1 MTICVTGGT
10 GFLGRH
16 LVRNLVAEGHTVR
29 VLSRRGWGQTEAGIE
44 DVIGSVLDAEACHRA
59 VQGCEQVFHLAG
71 KVSRDPDDAGELMRL
86 HVEGTRTLF
95 GCCKAAGVGRVIYLS
110 TSGTI
115 GVNTEIDRMATEED
129 DYPIDLVR
137 RWPYYLSKVYAEQE
151 ALRWFKESDL
161 PVICLN
167 PSLILGPGD
176 DEGSSTGDVERFLK
190 GLVPMVPRGGM
201 SFVDVRDVVDAC
213 KAAMTRGRPGQRYL
227 LTGCNTPLRTFFLD
241 VARMSGRPAPLF
253 NAPDR
258 LTRWTSSLLEKVG
271 TFGSSW
277 LPLNHIDL
285 EIATHGWYVSSDK
298 ARAELGFAPR
308 DPNETLRDTIDD
320 VNDRIEKTRVS
331 KKW

>member
-16 LVRNLVAEGHTVR
+16 LVRSLVAEGHTVR
-29 VLSRRGWGQTEAGIE
+29 VMSRRGWGPAEAGIE
-44 DVIGSVLDAEACHRA
+44 EVVGSVLDAEINRKA
-59 VQGCEQVFHLAG
+59 VEGCEAVFHLAG

-86 HVEGTRTLF
+86 HVEGTRSLF
-95 GCCKAAGVGRVIYLS
+95 GACRDAGVSRVIYLS

-115 GVNTEIDRMATEED
+115 GVSTEIDRMATEED
-129 DYPIDLVR
+129 DYPIDLIR

-151 ALRWFKESDL
+151 ALRWFKESGL
-161 PVICLN
+161 AVICLN

-201 SFVDVRDVVDAC
+201 SFVDVRDVADTC
-213 KAAMTRGRPGQRYL
+213 RAALSKGRPGQRYL

-258 LTRWTSSLLEKVG
+258 LTKWTSSLLEKVG
-271 TFGSSW
+271 TFGNSW
-277 LPLNHIDL
+277 LPINHIDL

-298 ARAELGFAPR
+298 ARSELGFTPR

-320 VNDRIEKTRVS
+320 VNDRIETARAP